1 VKTGGP
7 NVFRFPDGGLSAFGP
22 LRRQYVL
29 AQNTLPKSDG
39 FKLSRLWTNERY
51 RGILSQ
57 VSVVLLVAL
66 GLLWVI
72 SNTRTNLDNRGLEIG
87 FGFLSDPA
95 GIGIGVSL
103 LEYDSRDTWLR
114 AMTIGLLNTILV
126 SAMGIVAAT
135 ILGFTAGILRLIP
148 NWLVSRIVATWVEFT
163 RNVPLLLQ
171 IIFWWSILL
180 SLPTVRETLHIGDS
194 VFLNNSGISAPSPI
208 FETGSSAVIIA
219 LAIGVVAAWSLLRY
233 ARKRQAATGET
244 MPAGWMALGLIV
256 GLPLIAY
263 FLSGQPIGWDN
274 PEANRFGRL
283 RGGFTITPEL
293 VALWFALSTYTAAFI
308 SEIVR
313 AGILSVSRGQTE
325 ASSSLGLSG
334 WQTTRLI
341 IVPQALRVIIPPLTS
356 QYLNL
361 TKNSSLALAVG
372 FQDFVGIGSQ
382 AQNQTGQAIEI
393 VFSWMV
399 VYVSL
404 SLLTSAFMN
413 WYNARIA
420 LVER

>member
-1 VKTGGP
+1 MASTNSPAGP
-7 NVFRFPDGGLSAFGP
+7 A
-22 LRRQYVL
+22 
-29 AQNTLPKSDG
+29 AG
-39 FKLSRLWTNERY
+39 FNISRLWTDERY

-57 VSVVLLVAL
+57 AVIVILVAL
-66 GLLWVI
+66 ALVWVAD
-72 SNTRTNLDNRGLEIG
+72 NTRTNLDNRGLDIG
-87 FGFLSDPA
+87 FDFLADPA

-103 LEYDSRDTWLR
+103 IEYRSTDTWLR
-114 AMTIGLLNTILV
+114 AMTVGLLNTVLV
-126 SAMGIVAAT
+126 SALGIVAAT
-135 ILGFTAGILRLIP
+135 AIGFAAGIMRLLP
-148 NWLVSRIVATWVEFT
+148 NWLIRTIITTWVEFT

-171 IIFWWSILL
+171 IIFWWTLLL
-180 SLPTVRETLHIGDS
+180 SLPTVRETLRIGDS
-194 VFLNNSGISAPSPI
+194 IFLNNSGITGPSPV
-208 FETGSSAVIIA
+208 FEPGASAVLIA
-219 LAIGVVAAWSLLRY
+219 LAAGVAAAWAVLNW
-233 ARKRQAATGET
+233 ARKRQAATGERL
-244 MPAGWMALGLIV
+244 PAGWIALGLIV
-256 GLPLIAY
+256 LLPLAVY
-263 FLSGQPIGWDN
+263 FASGEPISWDT
-274 PEANRFGRL
+274 PTANRFGRL
-283 RGGFTITPEL
+283 RGGLTVTPEL
-293 VALWFALSTYTAAFI
+293 VALWFALSTYTGAFI

-313 AGILSVSRGQTE
+313 AGILSVSMGQTE
-325 ASSSLGLSG
+325 AAGSLGLKG

-341 IVPQALRVIIPPLTS
+341 IMPQALRVIIPPLTS
-356 QYLNL
+356 QFLNL

>member
-1 VKTGGP
+1 MASTNSPAGP
-7 NVFRFPDGGLSAFGP
+7 A
-22 LRRQYVL
+22 
-29 AQNTLPKSDG
+29 AG
-39 FKLSRLWTNERY
+39 FNISRLWTDERY

-57 VSVVLLVAL
+57 AIIVILVAL
-66 GLLWVI
+66 ALVWVAD
-72 SNTRTNLDNRGLEIG
+72 NTRTNLDNRGLDIG
-87 FGFLSDPA
+87 FDFLADPA

-103 LEYDSRDTWLR
+103 IEYKSTDTWLR
-114 AMTIGLLNTILV
+114 AMTVGLLNTVLV
-126 SAMGIVAAT
+126 SALGIVAAT
-135 ILGFTAGILRLIP
+135 AIGFAAGIMRLLP
-148 NWLVSRIVATWVEFT
+148 NWLIRTIIATWVEFT

-171 IIFWWSILL
+171 IIFWWTLLL
-180 SLPTVRETLHIGDS
+180 SLPTVRETLRIGDS
-194 VFLNNSGISAPSPI
+194 IFLNNSGITGPSPV
-208 FETGSSAVIIA
+208 FEPGASAVLIA
-219 LAIGVVAAWSLLRY
+219 LAAGVAAAWAVLNW
-233 ARKRQAATGET
+233 ARKRQAATGERL
-244 MPAGWMALGLIV
+244 PAGWIALGLIV
-256 GLPLIAY
+256 LLPLAVY
-263 FLSGQPIGWDN
+263 FASGQPISWDT
-274 PEANRFGRL
+274 PTANRFGRL
-283 RGGFTITPEL
+283 RGGLTVTPEL
-293 VALWFALSTYTAAFI
+293 VALWFALATYTGAFI

-313 AGILSVSRGQTE
+313 AGIISVSKGQTE
-325 ASSSLGLSG
+325 AAGSLGLKG

-341 IVPQALRVIIPPLTS
+341 IMPQALRVIIPPLTS
-356 QYLNL
+356 QFLNL

>member
-1 VKTGGP
+1 MASTNSPSGPATG
-7 NVFRFPDGGLSAFGP
+7 F
-22 LRRQYVL
+22 YI
-29 AQNTLPKSDG
+29 
-39 FKLSRLWTNERY
+39 SRLWTDERY

-57 VSVVLLVAL
+57 TIVVILVAL
-66 GLLWVI
+66 ALVWVAD
-72 SNTRTNLDNRGLEIG
+72 NTRTNLDNRGLDIG
-87 FGFLSDPA
+87 FDFLADPA

-103 LEYDSRDTWLR
+103 IEYRSTDTWLR
-114 AMTIGLLNTILV
+114 AMTVGLLNTVLV
-126 SAMGIVAAT
+126 SALGIVAAT
-135 ILGFTAGILRLIP
+135 AIGFAAGIMRLLP
-148 NWLVSRIVATWVEFT
+148 NWLVRTIIATWVEFT

-171 IIFWWSILL
+171 IIFWWTLL
-180 SLPTVRETLHIGDS
+180 LTLPTVRETLRIGDS
-194 VFLNNSGISAPSPI
+194 IFLNNSGITGPSPI
-208 FETGSSAVIIA
+208 FEPGASAVLIA
-219 LAIGVVAAWSLLRY
+219 LAVGIAAAWAVLSW
-233 ARKRQAATGET
+233 ARKRQAATGERL
-244 MPAGWMALGLIV
+244 PAGWIALGLIV
-256 GLPLIAY
+256 LLPLAVY
-263 FLSGQPIGWDN
+263 FASGQPISWDT
-274 PEANRFGRL
+274 PAANRFGRL
-283 RGGFTITPEL
+283 RGGLTVTPEL
-293 VALWFALSTYTAAFI
+293 VALWFALSTYTGAFI

-325 ASSSLGLSG
+325 AAGSLGLKG
-334 WQTTRLI
+334 WQTTRLVI
-341 IVPQALRVIIPPLTS
+341 MPQALRVIIPPLTS
-356 QYLNL
+356 QFLNL